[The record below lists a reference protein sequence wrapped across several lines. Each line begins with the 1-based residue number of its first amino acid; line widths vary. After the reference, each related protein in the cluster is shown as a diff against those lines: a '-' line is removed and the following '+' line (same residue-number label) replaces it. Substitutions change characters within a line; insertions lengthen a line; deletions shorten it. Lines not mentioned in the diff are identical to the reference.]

1 MQQRI
6 EQKSTKWKKKKKR
19 VREKSIKWINLES
32 HLIKKEE
39 KRHKLS
45 MLGMRDVMLA
55 QNQNVINLL

>member
-1 MQQRI
+1 M
-6 EQKSTKWKKKKKR
+6 KKKR
-19 VREKSIKWINLES
+19 MREKSMKLKALSLRKSIKWINLES
-32 HLIKKEE
+32 HLIRKKE